1 MSDKSYLNILKGGVL
16 LSFVILFFVF
26 GDLLFPFISSKQL
39 SFNILIEVLLLVG
52 VIFLIKYPKY
62 LPTKSQLSWG
72 IIAYFLAILLSLFVS
87 YDFNLSFWG
96 DIERM
101 LGYFHLLH
109 FLALYFIII
118 TAFRSKKDFSLLL
131 NTLIGSAV
139 LIALY
144 AIFKHDANATIGNR
158 AYVAAMMIFAIF
170 LQALFLIKNKDW
182 WIKGIYAIGI
192 IISFIGFI
200 KADISGAQA
209 GLVLGVLSALFI
221 GTIISKNR
229 TIKIISFSSLGIL
242 IILVTLLFT
251 FRSHPVFDNSYLGK
265 SLRDFST
272 DNVTL
277 NTRLISYQSAGKY
290 LVDHPVSMIFGVGHG
305 CYALIFDKYFNPK
318 FYDYDRAATYFD
330 RAHNN
335 IIDIITTT
343 GVIGLLAYL
352 SIFVFLFIYL
362 LRAYRNNF
370 KEDNL
375 GDQKV
380 NGVEFS
386 ILIGLL
392 VAYFVQNLAV
402 FDSFA
407 TYLYFIVILA
417 FVNYVGNKKS
427 IQQQKKDI
435 KISNIITYV
444 LLPIFVI
451 LIIFSLNKNIN
462 TFSML
467 KKTIAAYSY
476 SYTKGIIA
484 GSEKFTE
491 ALSSNTGLER
501 DARESY
507 INLILEN
514 SNLILKAVKDPQ
526 AESAISLAIEV
537 SEKNEQYNIYDSLI
551 LTRLSKI
558 YDLAGQFYLTK
569 GNREKASH
577 YSNLALDTL
586 GRAIESSPGRVPLYL
601 TRANIFLNLGEA
613 DKALAD
619 IEIAKNLNP
628 KMPEPYCQL
637 AHFSFIF
644 EKEEDFLS
652 NFKICTELG
661 GLSLMNWGDFI
672 KAIEIRY
679 AQENNTTSLISVY
692 ESFLLA
698 NPQDTDIISKLALVY
713 FEVKDFVKARE
724 TALKLIEIDQT
735 YQKDVDL
742 FLEKINNYQ
751 IE

>member
-1 MSDKSYLNILKGGVL
+1 MSDKTYLNILKGGVL

-26 GDLLFPFISSKQL
+26 GGLLFPFISSKQL
-39 SFNILIEVLLLVG
+39 SFNILIEVLLLVWG
-52 VIFLIKYPKY
+52 IFLIKYPKY
-62 LPTKSQLSWG
+62 LPKKSQLSWG

-118 TAFRSKKDFSLLL
+118 TAFRSKKDFSILL

-158 AYVAAMMIFAIF
+158 AYVAAMMIFAMF

-182 WIKGIYAIGI
+182 WQKAIYAVGI
-192 IISFIGFI
+192 VITFISFI

-209 GLVLGVLSALFI
+209 GLVLGVFSALFV

-229 TIKIISFSSLGIL
+229 TIKIISFSSLGVL
-242 IILVTLLFT
+242 IILVTLLFA
-251 FRSHPVFDNSYLGK
+251 FRSQPVFDNSYLGK

-272 DNVTL
+272 DNITL

-290 LVDHPVSMIFGVGHG
+290 LIDHPVSMIFGVGHG

-318 FYDYDRAATYFD
+318 FYDYDRSATYFD

-335 IIDIITTT
+335 LIDIITTT
-343 GVIGLLAYL
+343 GIIGLLTYL
-352 SIFVFLFIYL
+352 SIFLFLFIYL
-362 LRAYRNNF
+362 IRAYKNNF

-375 GDQKV
+375 TDQKI

-417 FVNYVGNKKS
+417 FVNYVGNKSKLDDNNKS
-427 IQQQKKDI
+427 IETSSI
-435 KISNIITYV
+435 VNYFIF
-444 LLPIFVI
+444 PIFLI
-451 LIIFSLNKNIN
+451 LIIFSLSKNIN

-467 KKTIAAYSY
+467 KKTIEAYSY
-476 SYTKGIIA
+476 SHTKGIIA
-484 GSEKFTE
+484 GSEKFAE
-491 ALSSNTGLER
+491 ALSFNTGLER

-507 INLILEN
+507 INLVLG
-514 SNLILKAVKDPQ
+514 SSDLILKSAKDPKV
-526 AESAISLAIEV
+526 ESVISLAIVE

-558 YDLAGQFYLTK
+558 YDLAGRFYLTK
-569 GNREKASH
+569 GDQEKASH
-577 YSNLALDTL
+577 YSSLALDTL
-586 GRAIESSPGRVPLYL
+586 SRAIDSSPGRVPLYL
-601 TRANIFLNLGEA
+601 TRANILLNLGES
-613 DKALAD
+613 DQALAD
-619 IEIAKNLNP
+619 IEFAKNLNP

-644 EKEEDFLS
+644 EKEEAFLS
-652 NFKICTELG
+652 FFKICTETG

-672 KAIEIRY
+672 SAV
-679 AQENNTTSLISVY
+679 ENQYIQNNNIIALISVY
-692 ESFLLA
+692 ESVLIA
-698 NPQDTDIISKLALVY
+698 NPQDADTLSKLALVY
-713 FEVKDFVKARE
+713 FETKDFVKAKE
-724 TALKLIEIDQT
+724 IALKLLEVDSL

-742 FLEKINNYQ
+742 FLDQ
-751 IE
+751 IENYPTE